1 MYDLITKNFKGK
13 QIYNFVWNG
22 RPCWVAVDVVGIF
35 DYIQKS
41 KTVFNC
47 IRRENFEIGVEY
59 DFLDGEELKEFK
71 EVFSEQLGDT
81 KFASKV
87 VIFYEEGL
95 YGFINY
101 TEMPIGVE
109 FRSWIRREVMPTLRK
124 KGYYIAD
131 ESINLDEE
139 ILKTSD
145 VKVKNT
151 GSSFG
156 DVRFSSEKLESYRM
170 ALETAQM
177 FKPILDNITK
187 DSIYKFLYLKKIF
200 SDAGIELPKFIDE
213 ELM

>member
-1 MYDLITKNFKGK
+1 
-13 QIYNFVWNG
+13 
-22 RPCWVAVDVVGIF
+22 
-35 DYIQKS
+35 
-41 KTVFNC
+41 
-47 IRRENFEIGVEY
+47 
-59 DFLDGEELKEFK
+59 
-71 EVFSEQLGDT
+71 
-81 KFASKV
+81 
-87 VIFYEEGL
+87 
-95 YGFINY
+95 
-101 TEMPIGVE
+101 
-109 FRSWIRREVMPTLRK
+109 MPTLRK

>member
-1 MYDLITKNFKGK
+1 MNDLIEKSFKGK
-13 QIYNFVWNG
+13 RIFNFVWNDK
-22 RPCWVAVDVVGIF
+22 PCWVALDITGIF
-35 DYIQKS
+35 EYVQRS
-41 KTVFNC
+41 KAIFSC
-47 IRRENFEIGVEY
+47 IKKEKFESGVEY
-59 DFLDGEELKEFK
+59 EILKGEELKAFK
-71 EVFSEQLGDT
+71 EIFAEQIEDY
-81 KFASKV
+81 KYAPKMI
-87 VIFYEEGL
+87 IFYEEGL
-95 YGFINY
+95 YGFLNY

-109 FRSWIRREVMPTLRK
+109 FRSWVRREVMPTLRK

-131 ESINLDEE
+131 ESINLEEE